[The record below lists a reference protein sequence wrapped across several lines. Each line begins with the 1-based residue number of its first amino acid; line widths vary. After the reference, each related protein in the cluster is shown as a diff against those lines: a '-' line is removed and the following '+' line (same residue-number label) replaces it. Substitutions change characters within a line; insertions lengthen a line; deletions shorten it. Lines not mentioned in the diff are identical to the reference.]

1 MNASYY
7 WRDLELW
14 TFLHKFND
22 LVEFIKDTKIFD
34 VGRLNDQVGII

>member
-22 LVEFIKDTKIFD
+22 LVEFIKRYENI
-34 VGRLNDQVGII
+34 